1 MITLTFDF
9 ESQDELQQ
17 FMTDVQKGRNVSDV
31 DERIRMQLK
40 HADMTEEMA
49 EFLTALRSAL
59 NE

>member
-9 ESQDELQQ
+9 ETQDELQQ

-40 HADMTEEMA
+40 HAEMSDEMA